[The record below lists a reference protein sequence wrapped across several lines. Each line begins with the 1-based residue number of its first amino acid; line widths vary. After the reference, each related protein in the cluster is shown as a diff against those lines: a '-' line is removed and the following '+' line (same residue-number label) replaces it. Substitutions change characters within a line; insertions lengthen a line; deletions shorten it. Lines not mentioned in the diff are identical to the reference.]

1 MNTRLKNP
9 ADARNLIACV
19 IGSSGS
25 GKTRF
30 WLTPQ
35 ILQASAD
42 KNGGCSYVC
51 VDPKGG
57 VLSQVG
63 SFCIILLGTT
73 LIPLLSTLF

>member
-1 MNTRLKNP
+1 MALLEVNGIGKSFGATKVLRDISFDL
-9 ADARNLIACV
+9 AEGEALAI

-42 KNGGCSYVC
+42 KNGG
-51 VDPKGG
+51 
-57 VLSQVG
+57 
-63 SFCIILLGTT
+63 
-73 LIPLLSTLF
+73 